1 MKMDN
6 ASYILVIVVGLLIAA
21 VVFLKLVFGFNI
33 DSDWFWFLAGLGV
46 ALEGIISLEKQ
57 RMFAKKYKV
66 VNRV

>member
-1 MKMDN
+1 MKLDN
-6 ASYILVIVVGLLIAA
+6 ASYVLVIILGFVMAF